1 MKSKIIQILSYSLNT
16 YTNHYP
22 VLAQKIQ
29 HHTQKKKKKK
39 NQKRIQLYIEKL
51 AKNKVKIQKIFL

>member
-29 HHTQKKKKKK
+29 HHTQKK

>member
-22 VLAQKIQ
+22 IQ
-29 HHTQKKKKKK
+29 AKKNNITPKKKKKEEEE
-39 NQKRIQLYIEKL
+39 QKRIQLYIDTI
-51 AKNKVKIQKIFL
+51 IQFLN

>member
-22 VLAQKIQ
+22 VQAKKNI
-29 HHTQKKKKKK
+29 TPKKKKKEEEE
-39 NQKRIQLYIEKL
+39 QKRIQLYIDTI
-51 AKNKVKIQKIFL
+51 IQFLN

>member
-29 HHTQKKKKKK
+29 HHTQKKKKK
-39 NQKRIQLYIEKL
+39 NQKRIKLYIEKL